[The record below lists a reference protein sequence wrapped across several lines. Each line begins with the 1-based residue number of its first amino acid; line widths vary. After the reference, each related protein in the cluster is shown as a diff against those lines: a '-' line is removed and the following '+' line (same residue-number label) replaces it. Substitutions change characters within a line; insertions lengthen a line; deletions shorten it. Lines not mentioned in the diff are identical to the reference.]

1 MSIFLI
7 FSANYILNKLLKD
20 HNAVYVLLLIINT
33 SIQYITLKNKL
44 IILRKNV
51 LNYKIIKLYQ
61 LIIMMSQQLILI
73 LIFVIYNN
81 IVLNIDKITKYLIQ
95 IMKIDLLLMNHRNIK
110 NNYNNSKK
118 KNHLIIYVIL
128 LIM

>member
-7 FSANYILNKLLKD
+7 FSANYILNKLSKD

-51 LNYKIIKLYQ
+51 LNY
-61 LIIMMSQQLILI
+61 
-73 LIFVIYNN
+73 
-81 IVLNIDKITKYLIQ
+81 
-95 IMKIDLLLMNHRNIK
+95 
-110 NNYNNSKK
+110 
-118 KNHLIIYVIL
+118 
-128 LIM
+128 

>member
-1 MSIFLI
+1 M
-7 FSANYILNKLLKD
+7 
-20 HNAVYVLLLIINT
+20 
-33 SIQYITLKNKL
+33 
-44 IILRKNV
+44 
-51 LNYKIIKLYQ
+51 YQ

-110 NNYNNSKK
+110 NNYKCLKTQNLYYNHIQHMITVNN
-118 KNHLIIYVIL
+118 N
-128 LIM
+128 